1 MSEPFLGEIKVW
13 PMSFAPRYWAFCW
26 GQTLSIAEHS
36 PLYALIGDTYGGD
49 GRSTFK
55 LPDLRGRVPVGMGPG
70 IGIQNPLRLGQMGGS
85 EINHLSIDQL
95 PQHTHTAKF
104 EGTGG
109 GSSTPIKATVSIH
122 ANSGVID
129 SHSQDS
135 PENAYWAVG
144 AAGSGVTAKTIENG
158 YSSKHDVTMAS
169 DAVDV
174 TVTGGGGGITDGTV
188 TVDPTGGGRQIE
200 NRQPYL
206 GLNYIICMDGLFP
219 PRN

>member
-70 IGIQNPLRLGQMGGS
+70 IGIQYPLRLGQYGGS
-85 EINHLSIDQL
+85 EANELSVDQL
-95 PQHTHTAKF
+95 PQHNHAATFT
-104 EGTGG
+104 GTGTS
-109 GSSTPIKATVSIH
+109 SSTPVKATVSVH

-135 PENAYWAVG
+135 PENAYWSVATTK
-144 AAGSGVTAKTIENG
+144 SGPSNVPVENS

-174 TVTGGGGGITDGTV
+174 TVTGGGGGITGGDVAIGN
-188 TVDPTGGGRQIE
+188 TGSNKIIE